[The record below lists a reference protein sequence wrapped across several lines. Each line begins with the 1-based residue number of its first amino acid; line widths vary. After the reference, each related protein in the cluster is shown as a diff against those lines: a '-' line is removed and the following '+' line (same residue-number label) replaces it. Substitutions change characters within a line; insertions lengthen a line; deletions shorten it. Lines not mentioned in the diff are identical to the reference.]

1 MWKTSILCVGLI
13 GIGLPAALL
22 AARETKELTDHHL
35 LPPYRLA
42 VVGRGPAATR
52 VVAAGTVQPV
62 VSVVV
67 SSQLSGQV
75 QEILVDYNDVVKE
88 GQPIARLDPQLF
100 AFRVEQARAEV
111 DVASEALLIAKDE
124 VAIAESVAT
133 RAIAESSKAEAEAQ
147 RSDVIVYNA
156 ERRLER
162 KSLLMKSG
170 SSTVAD
176 LDDALSA
183 YQIAVADA
191 SSAKAQLAAQKA
203 HVQEVQ
209 AQLTMAH
216 SRVAHADAKIRGSAA
231 SLRQA
236 ETDLGRTVIR
246 APMDGIVIERSVTA
260 GQTVAASL
268 QAPPLFTIGDLR
280 AVSVEIVVDEA
291 DIAGI
296 RIGQPATFTIDA
308 YPDKV
313 FAGTIAQVRKAPHT
327 QDNVVTYTVVAAAK
341 NDELLLLPGMTAKA
355 DIIAGERPDALQVP
369 TAALRYRPQ
378 GVVQPS
384 GSHVWVFDGH
394 AIRPVAV
401 RVGTSSNVGLTEVTG
416 DLLEGRRVV
425 VGDLAETRPALT
437 SAETLRPSLAGLAS
451 QVHSALA
458 ELAKR

>member
-1 MWKTSILCVGLI
+1 
-13 GIGLPAALL
+13 
-22 AARETKELTDHHL
+22 
-35 LPPYRLA
+35 
-42 VVGRGPAATR
+42 
-52 VVAAGTVQPV
+52 V

-111 DVASEALLIAKDE
+111 DVASEARRIAKDE
-124 VAIAESVAT
+124 VAIAETVAN

-147 RSDVIVYNA
+147 RSAVIVYNA

-183 YQIAVADA
+183 YQIAVADV

-216 SRVAHADAKIRGSAA
+216 SRVAHADARIRGSAA

-236 ETDLGRTVIR
+236 ETDLARTVIR

-296 RIGQPATFTIDA
+296 RIGQPVTFTIDA
-308 YPDKV
+308 YPDQV

-327 QDNVVTYTVVAAAK
+327 QESVVTYTVVAAAK

-355 DIIAGERPDALQVP
+355 DIITGERPDALQVP

-378 GVVQPS
+378 GVVQAP

-416 DLLEGRRVV
+416 DLLEGGRVV

-437 SAETLRPSLAGLAS
+437 SLEALRPSLAGWAS
-451 QVHSALA
+451 QAHSALA